1 MNKKQRNRKTVAQN
15 NRNRIINRRYSST
28 VKGLAKLFVAKVDAI
43 NNEENSETKVE
54 LKQQVSTIL
63 QKFYSSMDKAVKKGI
78 IHKNTAARKKSRFGK
93 IYTSI

>member
-28 VKGLAKLFVAKVDAI
+28 VKGLAKLFVAKVDEI
-43 NNEENSETKVE
+43 NNEENSETKIE

-63 QKFYSSMDKAVKKGI
+63 QKFYI
-78 IHKNTAARKKSRFGK
+78 
-93 IYTSI
+93 

>member
-28 VKGLAKLFVAKVDAI
+28 VKGLAKLFVAKVDEI
-43 NNEENSETKVE
+43 NNEENSETKIE

>member
-28 VKGLAKLFVAKVDAI
+28 VKGLAKLFVAKVDEI
-43 NNEENSETKVE
+43 NNEENSETKIE

-63 QKFYSSMDKAVKKGI
+63 QKFYSSMHKAVKKGI

>member
-28 VKGLAKLFVAKVDAI
+28 VKGLAKIYVAKVDEI
-43 NNEENSETKVE
+43 NYEENSETKNE